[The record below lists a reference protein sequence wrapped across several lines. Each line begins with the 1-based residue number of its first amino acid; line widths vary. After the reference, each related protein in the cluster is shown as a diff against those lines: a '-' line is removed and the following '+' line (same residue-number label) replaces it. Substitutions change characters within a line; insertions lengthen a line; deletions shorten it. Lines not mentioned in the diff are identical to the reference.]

1 MALLSTLTEAENAF
15 ETYFEYG
22 NRYNKLL
29 DQITGHRNLA
39 DSTTKQRMGMQLQFL
54 AALYPRTADT
64 NRKSRIA
71 SEITLLM
78 NNFNNSGQ
86 FNVDKL
92 TYSAVLDDPGHG
104 MILLGLALVKKGSAY
119 NGLNANTKGIVDTIA
134 KNLFDKL
141 GQHLYQFCLNEVNT
155 DTTPYKYKGLNPVP
169 KFSLNIAALV
179 AGALSVYSDIVNK
192 STAHRSAIVTFSNTV
207 VGRYGTTNNSRT
219 FVPIGGRST
228 NRKPFGSSGYN
239 AYTGMGLA
247 LAAHGHTGTGDLR
260 IPSNGGQY
268 LTQAKQIAAFYTSV
282 LQSRQAYEIH
292 EPFDFNGTQPTV
304 TSINAVVEQMM
315 KEPASLVTSKDTIG
329 HATGLL
335 NHKQPT
341 AYLYN
346 LAWLGDTTFL
356 AAVDK
361 RVVLADEAKNLDQ
374 VSAMRACMNALPN
387 PADNAPAA
395 NRILSGFAG
404 LLERGINQI
413 TDGK

>member
-1 MALLSTLTEAENAF
+1 MVLLSTLTEAENAF

-22 NRYNKLL
+22 NRYNTLL
-29 DQITGHRNLA
+29 NQITGHRDLDN
-39 DSTTKQRMGMQLQFL
+39 STSKQRMGMQLQFL

-86 FNVDKL
+86 FSVSKL
-92 TYSAVLDDPGHG
+92 TYSAVLDDPGHA
-104 MILLGLALVKKGSAY
+104 MILLGLALVKKGTTY

-134 KNLFDKL
+134 RNLFDNL
-141 GQHLYQFCLNEVNT
+141 GKHLYQFCLNEVNT
-155 DTTPYKYKGLNPVP
+155 DTSPYKYKGLNPVP

-179 AGALSVYSDIVNK
+179 AGALSVYSDLVNK

-247 LAAHGHTGTGDLR
+247 LSAHGHTGTGDLR
-260 IPSNGGQY
+260 NPSNGGQY

-282 LQSRQAYEIH
+282 VQSRQAYEIH
-292 EPFDFNGTQPTV
+292 EPFDFNGTQPTIA
-304 TSINAVVEQMM
+304 SINTVVEQMI

-346 LAWLGDTTFL
+346 LTWLGDTNFL

-361 RVVLADEAKNLDQ
+361 RVVLSGEAKNLDQ
-374 VSAMRACMNALPN
+374 VSAMRACMNAMPN